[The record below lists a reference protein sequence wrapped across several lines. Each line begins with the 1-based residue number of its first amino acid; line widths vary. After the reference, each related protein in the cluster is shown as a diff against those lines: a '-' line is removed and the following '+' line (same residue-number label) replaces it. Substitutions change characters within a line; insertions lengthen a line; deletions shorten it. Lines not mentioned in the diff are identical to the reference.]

1 MSLVQTPD
9 STALVAYVREQIGR
23 APRPISSH
31 QSYLAKSREKYL
43 PEMDHGTEQYY
54 AHWDHLWI
62 HGWVACAR
70 VLIHAEF
77 LTQHQ
82 YTRTDMPACVIYCAD
97 ETSSISTAELER
109 MHDVIA
115 HLLHQGTNDPEL
127 QPFARELQRLR
138 LEMTS
143 MPIPAKISPQY
154 RCVISAMMC
163 KREHFP
169 YLTLENHFVPILHH
183 STTNGCVRMV
193 PSRFWPKNMQ
203 EEWEKSSKSKLPP
216 SPVKTYIKQ
225 RIVFAIAIPHLLLC
239 LAVLMNLP
247 GDWSFMQQSEPVP
260 LLSVNE
266 LEAVHPH
273 QVIRFQG
280 KLEIENTVSERKHN
294 FTPIAGTQGRVWIE
308 KKKRTGQQDQPAS
321 SDLSI
326 TATVNTAGFL
336 NSDLQKA
343 IARSPYATTPWPVK
357 ILKKSASPTTSAKIY
372 RIAITVLAIALF
384 PFTVKSFIRVVRRIM
399 GTTA

>member
-1 MSLVQTPD
+1 MSFVQTSD
-9 STALVAYVREQIGR
+9 STALVAYVREKIGR

-31 QSYLAKSREKYL
+31 QTYLAKSREKYL

-54 AHWDHLWI
+54 THWDHLWI

-70 VLIHAEF
+70 VLIHAEL

-82 YTRTDMPACVIYCAD
+82 FTRTDMPACVIYCAD

-109 MHDVIA
+109 IHDVIA
-115 HLLHQGTNDPEL
+115 HLLHHGTNDPEL

-138 LEMTS
+138 LVMTI

-183 STTNGCVRMV
+183 AATNGCVRMV

-225 RIVFAIAIPHLLLC
+225 RIVFAIALPHLLLC
-239 LAVLMNLP
+239 FVVLMNLP
-247 GDWSFMQQSEPVP
+247 KEWSFMRQSEPVP
-260 LLSVNE
+260 TLSVDQ

-273 QVIRFQG
+273 QVIRFEG

-294 FTPIAGTQGRVWIE
+294 FTPIAGTEGRVWIE
-308 KKKRTGQQDQPAS
+308 KKKRIGQQDLIPP

-326 TATVNTAGFL
+326 TATVNAAGFL
-336 NSDLQKA
+336 DADLKKA
-343 IARSPYATTPWPVK
+343 IARSPYATNPWPVK
-357 ILKKSASPTTSAKIY
+357 ILKSSAAPSIGAKLY
-372 RIAITVLAIALF
+372 RIAITILALALF
-384 PFTVKSFIRVVRRIM
+384 PLTVKSFIRMVRKIM
-399 GTTA
+399 RKTS

>member
-1 MSLVQTPD
+1 MSFVQTPD

-23 APRPISSH
+23 APRPITSH

-54 AHWDHLWI
+54 THWDHLWI

-82 YTRTDMPACVIYCAD
+82 FTRTDMPACVIYCAD

-109 MHDVIA
+109 IHDVIA
-115 HLLHQGTNDPEL
+115 HLLHHGTNDPEL

-138 LEMTS
+138 LVMTI

-183 STTNGCVRMV
+183 AATNGCVRMV

-203 EEWEKSSKSKLPP
+203 EEWEKSSKAKLPP

-225 RIVFAIAIPHLLLC
+225 RIVFAIALPHLLLC
-239 LAVLMNLP
+239 FVVLMNLP
-247 GDWSFMQQSEPVP
+247 KEWSFMRQSEPVP
-260 LLSVNE
+260 TLSVDQ

-273 QVIRFQG
+273 QVIRFEG

-294 FTPIAGTQGRVWIE
+294 FTPIAGTEGRVWIE
-308 KKKRTGQQDQPAS
+308 KKKRIGQQDLIPP

-326 TATVNTAGFL
+326 TATVNAAGFL
-336 NSDLQKA
+336 DADLKKA
-343 IARSPYATTPWPVK
+343 IARSPYATNSWPVK
-357 ILKKSASPTTSAKIY
+357 ILKSSAAPSIGTKLY
-372 RIAITVLAIALF
+372 RIVITILALALF
-384 PFTVKSFIRVVRRIM
+384 PLTVKSFIRVVRKIM
-399 GTTA
+399 RKTS

>member
-1 MSLVQTPD
+1 MSVVQTPD
-9 STALVAYVREQIGR
+9 STTLVAYVREQIGK
-23 APRPISSH
+23 APRPITSH

-54 AHWDHLWI
+54 THWDHLWI

-97 ETSSISTAELER
+97 ETSSISSAELER
-109 MHDVIA
+109 IHDVLA
-115 HLLHQGTNDPEL
+115 ELLHHGTNDPEL
-127 QPFARELQRLR
+127 QPFVRELQRLR
-138 LEMTS
+138 LHMTM

-183 STTNGCVRMV
+183 AHTNGCVRMV

-203 EEWEKSSKSKLPP
+203 EEWEKSSKAKLPP

-225 RIVFAIAIPHLLLC
+225 RIVFAIALPHLLLC
-239 LAVLMNLP
+239 FVVLMNLP
-247 GDWSFMQQSEPVP
+247 REWSFIRQSEPVP
-260 LLSVNE
+260 AFSVKQ
-266 LEAVHPH
+266 LESAAAH
-273 QVIRFQG
+273 QVIRFEG
-280 KLEIENTVSERKHN
+280 KLETENTVSERKHIY
-294 FTPIAGTQGRVWIE
+294 TPIAGTDGRVWTE
-308 KKKRTGQQDQPAS
+308 KKKRLGQPDLVPP

-326 TATVNTAGFL
+326 TATVDTAGFL
-336 NSDLQKA
+336 DADLKNA
-343 IARSPYATTPWPVK
+343 IARGAYATTPWPVK
-357 ILKKSASPTTSAKIY
+357 ILKSSAAPTTGAKIY
-372 RIAITVLAIALF
+372 RIAITILALALF
-384 PFTVKSFIRVVRRIM
+384 PLTVKSFIRTVRRIM
-399 GTTA
+399 STTS